1 MKGTIQMKLQTTMT
15 KLLPTLALAAIFSL
29 CGVTVAQATPEP
41 HLRTGMFG
49 VARGQI
55 ARINAVNI
63 GNPNDRPVRP
73 IQIEMIFLDEM
84 GIVVG
89 RDVKTIAPGEAAF
102 FDVMFDP
109 TREETR
115 VQLRAVV
122 AGLGGPDTRN
132 LRATVEVFDGDSG
145 KNTVFVQDSED

>member
-1 MKGTIQMKLQTTMT
+1 MKIQTTVI
-15 KLLPTLALAAIFSL
+15 KLLPAVALAAIFSL
-29 CGVTVAQATPEP
+29 CGASFAQATPEP

-63 GNPNDRPVRP
+63 GNPNERP
-73 IQIEMIFLDEM
+73 IRIEMMFLDEM
-84 GIVVG
+84 GVVVEG
-89 RDVKTIAPGEAAF
+89 DMKTIAAGEAAF

-109 TREETR
+109 TREENR

-122 AGLGGPDTRN
+122 VGLGGPDTRN
-132 LRATVEVFDGDSG
+132 LRATVEVFDADTGR
-145 KNTVFVQDSED
+145 NTVFVTDPED

>member
-1 MKGTIQMKLQTTMT
+1 MKLQTTVT
-15 KLLPTLALAAIFSL
+15 KLLPAVALAAIFSF

-63 GNPNDRPVRP
+63 GNPNERPVRP
-73 IQIEMIFLDEM
+73 IQIEMTFLDEM
-84 GIVVG
+84 GVVVE
-89 RDVKTIAPGEAAF
+89 RDMKTIAPGEAVF

-109 TREETR
+109 TREENR

-122 AGLGGPDTRN
+122 AGLGGPDTKN
-132 LRATVEVFDGDSG
+132 LRTTVEVFDADTGR
-145 KNTVFVQDSED
+145 NTVFVHDPED

>member
-29 CGVTVAQATPEP
+29 CGATVAQATPEP

-73 IQIEMIFLDEM
+73 IQIEMMFLDEM
-84 GIVVG
+84 GVVVG

>member
-1 MKGTIQMKLQTTMT
+1 MKETIQMKIQTTVI
-15 KLLPTLALAAIFSL
+15 KLLPALALAAIFSF
-29 CGVTVAQATPEP
+29 CGAAPARATPEP

-49 VARGQI
+49 VARGQL

-63 GNPNDRPVRP
+63 GNPDVRP
-73 IQIEMIFLDEM
+73 IQVEMMFLDEM
-84 GIVVG
+84 GVVVG
-89 RDVKTIAPGEAAF
+89 RDMKTIAPGEAAF

-122 AGLGGPDTRN
+122 AGLGGPDTKN

-145 KNTVFVQDSED
+145 KNTVFIQDSED